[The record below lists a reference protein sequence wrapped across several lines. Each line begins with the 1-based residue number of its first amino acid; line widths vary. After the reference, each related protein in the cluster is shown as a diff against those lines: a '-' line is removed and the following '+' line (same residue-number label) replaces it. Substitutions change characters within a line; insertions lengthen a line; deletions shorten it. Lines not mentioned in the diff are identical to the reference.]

1 MNYITNKHGESTM
14 YIALSEALERVIKA
28 INIGVYTHS
37 YYKGHCL
44 KKKKKK
50 STQRV

>member
-1 MNYITNKHGESTM
+1 M

-44 KKKKKK
+44 KKKKEYSTRLTK
-50 STQRV
+50 SCTKDLNSHTI